1 MKKSRAAADE
11 YASKTEVVILIG
23 LCRPH
28 RLRGVP
34 HGQQKVLVEGE
45 ITTTAITIFHEWR

>member
-1 MKKSRAAADE
+1 MKKSSAAADE

-28 RLRGVP
+28 RLRSVP